1 MLPTEGLVQSAA
13 AAEPAKGFIE
23 YYVSNVK
30 MDVTTMTYAAFMA
43 LSVACFVLLHLARHT
58 KAQLTAASNPH
69 FVQFQRQFFAVYF
82 LALFSDWLQGPYVYK
97 LYSHYGFAEYQIA
110 VIYVVGFAASVVF
123 GTATGPLADRFG
135 RKKTCIAFSVA
146 YSLCCLTKLSRTYA
160 VLLLGRVFGGIA
172 TSMLFST
179 FESWYVYEHV
189 ETHDFPAEWIAVTFS
204 KATFWNGIL
213 AIVAGVASNMA
224 AEWLGFGPVAPFLMA
239 IPCLVA
245 CGGLVSA
252 QWQENYGNQQINLRR
267 SYINGLRT
275 ILASEVVALLG
286 LIQSLFESVMY
297 MFVFL
302 WTPILDPSQPP
313 LGMVFSCFMVC
324 IMMGSSLNTLLMG
337 RGMRPERVLTLAVAI
352 NIVCMLVCTVATGP
366 GAAMPGLAFAA
377 FLFLELAVGMY
388 FPSMGY
394 LRSQVIPE
402 EQRASIMNWF
412 RVPMNLITCGGL
424 LWLHQGESAGGN
436 QVIFMA
442 CAGLLMLALVAC
454 LRFSRRYQ
462 ETRLPEKDL
471 TESKP
476 SAL

>member
-1 MLPTEGLVQSAA
+1 
-13 AAEPAKGFIE
+13 
-23 YYVSNVK
+23 
-30 MDVTTMTYAAFMA
+30 MDVTTMTYSAFLL
-43 LSVACFVLLHLARHT
+43 LSVLCLVLLHLAQHT

-160 VLLLGRVFGGIA
+160 VLLMGRVFGGIA

-189 ETHDFPAEWIAVTFS
+189 ETHDFPAEWISVTFS

-213 AIVAGVASNMA
+213 AIVAGVASNLA
-224 AEWLGFGPVAPFLMA
+224 AEWLGFGPVAPFIMA
-239 IPCLVA
+239 IPCLA
-245 CGGLVSA
+245 LCGGLVSA
-252 QWQENYGNQQINLRR
+252 QWQENHGNQQINFRR
-267 SYINGLRT
+267 SCVNGLRA
-275 ILASEVVALLG
+275 IVGSEVVALLG

-302 WTPILDPSQPP
+302 WTPILDPSHPP

-337 RGMRPERVLTLAVAI
+337 RGVRPERVLSLAVLI
-352 NIVCMLVCTVATGP
+352 NIVCMLVCAVATAP

-377 FLFLELAVGMY
+377 FLCLEV
-388 FPSMGY
+388 S
-394 LRSQVIPE
+394 
-402 EQRASIMNWF
+402 
-412 RVPMNLITCGGL
+412 
-424 LWLHQGESAGGN
+424 SAGP
-436 QVIFMA
+436 
-442 CAGLLMLALVAC
+442 GLGGGGWLGASLC
-454 LRFSRRYQ
+454 LYGPYWVGRGDT
-462 ETRLPEKDL
+462 ETGQC
-471 TESKP
+471 
-476 SAL
+476 